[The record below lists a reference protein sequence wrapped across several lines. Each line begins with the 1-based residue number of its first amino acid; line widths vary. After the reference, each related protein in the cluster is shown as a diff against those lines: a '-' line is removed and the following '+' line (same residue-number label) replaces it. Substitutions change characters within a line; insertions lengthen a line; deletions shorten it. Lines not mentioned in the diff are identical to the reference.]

1 MTPNPEKR
9 NAKILGNTIKTLASG
24 HSGPVLPFLVK
35 RDFLR
40 KIELFKDLTIVN
52 TTQKSIKN
60 EWGVPQENSERM
72 GRQTTVTSYNP
83 VYGVQNQ
90 QNLILSAK

>member
-1 MTPNPEKR
+1 MAGSISAHNSSTTIFSGIGFLQAKINDINFHLTPNPEKR
-9 NAKILGNTIKTLASG
+9 NAKILGNTLKTLASG

-40 KIELFKDLTIVN
+40 KIEMFKDLTIVN

-60 EWGVPQENSERM
+60 E
-72 GRQTTVTSYNP
+72 
-83 VYGVQNQ
+83 
-90 QNLILSAK
+90 